1 MTVIVGGIL
10 SHFTYSDFSPQSFPI
25 LSLSTS
31 LFQGKDKLHQPRL
44 FLNQTCTAGDALPF
58 AADGA
63 AGSHTREP
71 PRPAPADSGS
81 AGRQRDQRKHQ
92 RVQTQEGPW

>member
-1 MTVIVGGIL
+1 M
-10 SHFTYSDFSPQSFPI
+10 FFPPTKPR
-25 LSLSTS
+25 LPSLSP
-31 LFQGKDKLHQPRL
+31 FQGENQLHQPRL
-44 FLNQTCTAGDALPF
+44 FLNQAGAAGDALPA

-63 AGSHTREP
+63 AGGHTGEP

-92 RVQTQEGPW
+92 RVQAQEGPW